1 MKFKTLG
8 CRLNTFETETIKSIT
23 EKLDFKNLTFVNT
36 CSVTKEAAKNSK
48 KYVRQLKKSSPNNRV
63 IVSGCDSHIEKE
75 TYMNMPEVD
84 VVVGNNVK
92 LNEAIW
98 RDIVKSNRSGFFGAS
113 KLKFK
118 KEKTNILPNFTKR
131 SRAYLEIQNGC
142 DHSCTFCII
151 PQGRGISKSVAT
163 DTILEKASSLV
174 DKGFKEIVLTGV
186 DITSW
191 GSDLDSSDQLG
202 DLVIKILDEIPK
214 LPRLRL
220 SSLDVS
226 EMDDSLLDVF
236 KTNKR
241 MMPHLH
247 LSLQSGNNLIL
258 KRMKRRHS
266 REQAIDLCKN
276 LKASRPELTFGA
288 DLIAGFPTE
297 SDIMFLDTIKLVD
310 ECDISWLH
318 IFPYSGRPNTPAS
331 RMPQVS
337 KHEISKRSKAL
348 RDLAQRKK
356 IQHFAKLKDKTLS
369 VLMESEYKG
378 RAEDFTEITTNTP
391 LKIGEIYPLKV
402 QNYCADSLVA
412 KTLKR

>member
-1 MKFKTLG
+1 MNFKTLG

-23 EKLDFKNLTFVNT
+23 EKLNYKNLTFVNT

-63 IVSGCDSHIEKE
+63 VVSGCDAHIEKE
-75 TYMNMPEVD
+75 AYIKMPEVD
-84 VVVGNNVK
+84 VVVGNDVK
-92 LNEAIW
+92 LDEAVW
-98 RDIVKSNRSGFFGAS
+98 KDIVKSGRSGFFGKPNTKS
-113 KLKFK
+113 KR
-118 KEKTNILPNFTKR
+118 EKTKILPNFTKR
-131 SRAYLEIQNGC
+131 SRAYIEIQNGC

-151 PQGRGISKSVAT
+151 PQGRGISKSVPMNM
-163 DTILEKASSLV
+163 ILEKISNLV

-191 GSDLDSSDQLG
+191 GTDIAGNKKLG
-202 DLVIKILDEIPK
+202 DLITRILNETPK

-220 SSLDVS
+220 SSVDVS
-226 EMDDSLLDVF
+226 EMDDRLLHVF
-236 KTNKR
+236 KTNER

-266 REQAIDLCKN
+266 REQAIDLCRS
-276 LKASRPELTFGA
+276 LKAARPELTFGA

-297 SDIMFLDTIKLVD
+297 NDTMFLDTIKLVD

-331 RMPQVS
+331 RMPQVG
-337 KHEISKRSKAL
+337 KHEISKRSKIL
-348 RDLAQRKK
+348 REIAQRKK
-356 IQHFAKLKDKTLS
+356 IQHFARLKDKTLS
-369 VLMESEYKG
+369 VLMESEFRG
-378 RAEDFTEITTNTP
+378 RAEDFTEITTSTP
-391 LKIGEIYPLKV
+391 LKTGEIYSLEICD
-402 QNYCADSLVA
+402 YSADSLVA
-412 KTLKR
+412 KN

>member
-23 EKLDFKNLTFVNT
+23 EELDYKNLTFVNT

-48 KYVRQLKKSSPNNRV
+48 KYVRQLKKSAPNNKV
-63 IVSGCDSHIEKE
+63 IVSGCDAHIEKE
-75 TYMNMPEVD
+75 TYIKMPEVD
-84 VVVGNNVK
+84 VVVGNDVK
-92 LNEAIW
+92 LDEAIW
-98 RDIVKSNRSGFFGAS
+98 REISKSGRTGFFG
-113 KLKFK
+113 KLDEKSSDK
-118 KEKTNILPNFTKR
+118 KTKILPNFTKR

-151 PQGRGISKSVAT
+151 PQGRGLSKSVEL
-163 DTILEKASSLV
+163 DTILEKINNLV
-174 DKGFKEIVLTGV
+174 DRGFKEIVLTGV
-186 DITSW
+186 DITCW
-191 GSDLDSSDQLG
+191 GSDLSGNDKLG
-202 DLVIKILDEIPK
+202 DLVIKILDKTPN

-220 SSLDVS
+220 SSIDVS
-226 EMDDSLLDVF
+226 EMDDGLLHVF

-276 LKASRPELTFGA
+276 LKAARPELTFGA

-297 SDIMFLDTIKLVD
+297 SDTMFSDTVKLVD
-310 ECDISWLH
+310 ECDVSWLH

-331 RMPQVS
+331 RMPQVNQ
-337 KHEISKRSKAL
+337 HEIYKRSKVL
-348 RDLAQRKK
+348 REISQRKK
-356 IQHFAKLKDKTLS
+356 AQHFAKLKGKILS
-369 VLMESEYKG
+369 VLMESEFRG
-378 RAEDFTEITTNTP
+378 RAEDFTEITTSAP
-391 LKIGEIYPLKV
+391 LKTGEIYPLEV
-402 QNYCADSLVA
+402 CDYNADSLIA
-412 KTLKR
+412 TD

>member
-23 EKLDFKNLTFVNT
+23 EKLDYKNLTFVNT

-48 KYVRQLKKSSPNNRV
+48 KYIRQLKKSSPNNRV
-63 IVSGCDSHIEKE
+63 IVSGCDAHIEKE
-75 TYMNMPEVD
+75 TYMQMPEVD
-84 VVVGNNVK
+84 VVLGNDVK
-92 LNEAIW
+92 LDEAIW
-98 RDIVKSNRSGFFGAS
+98 KDIAKSERSGFFGRTDV
-113 KLKFK
+113 KLKN
-118 KEKTNILPNFTKR
+118 EKTRILPNFTKR

-151 PQGRGISKSVAT
+151 PQGRGLSKSVT
-163 DTILEKASSLV
+163 MDTILEKINNLV

-186 DITSW
+186 DITCW
-191 GSDLDSSDQLG
+191 GSDLSGNDKLG
-202 DLVIKILDEIPK
+202 DLVIKILDETPD

-220 SSLDVS
+220 SSVDVS
-226 EMDDSLLDVF
+226 EMDEGLLHVF

-247 LSLQSGNNLIL
+247 LSMQSGNNLIL

-266 REQAIDLCKN
+266 RDQAIDLCKN
-276 LKASRPELTFGA
+276 LKAARPELTFGA

-297 SDIMFLDTIKLVD
+297 SDAMFSDTVSLVN

-331 RMPQVS
+331 RMPQINQ
-337 KHEISKRSKAL
+337 HEISKRSKVL
-348 RDLAQRKK
+348 RELAQQKK
-356 IQHFAKLKDKTLS
+356 IQHFAKLKDRTLS
-369 VLMESEYKG
+369 VLMESEFRG
-378 RAEDFTEITTNTP
+378 RAEDFTEITTSTP
-391 LKIGEIYPLKV
+391 LKTGEIYPLEV
-402 QNYCADSLVA
+402 CDYSSQSLVA
-412 KTLKR
+412 KD

>member
-23 EKLDFKNLTFVNT
+23 EELDYKNLTFVNT

-48 KYVRQLKKSSPNNRV
+48 KYVRQLKKSAPNNKV
-63 IVSGCDSHIEKE
+63 IVSGCDAHIEKE
-75 TYMNMPEVD
+75 TYIKMPEVD
-84 VVVGNNVK
+84 VVVGNDVK
-92 LNEAIW
+92 LDEAIW
-98 RDIVKSNRSGFFGAS
+98 REISKSGRTGFFGKPDEKS
-113 KLKFK
+113 SNK
-118 KEKTNILPNFTKR
+118 KTKILPNFTKR

-151 PQGRGISKSVAT
+151 PQGRGLSKSVEPK
-163 DTILEKASSLV
+163 TILEKINNLV
-174 DKGFKEIVLTGV
+174 DRGFKEIVLTGV
-186 DITSW
+186 DITCW
-191 GSDLDSSDQLG
+191 GSDLSGNDKLG
-202 DLVIKILDEIPK
+202 DLVIKILDKTPN

-220 SSLDVS
+220 SSIDVS
-226 EMDDSLLDVF
+226 EMDDSLLHVF

-276 LKASRPELTFGA
+276 LKAARPELTFGA

-297 SDIMFLDTIKLVD
+297 SDTMFSDTVKLVD
-310 ECDISWLH
+310 ECDVSWLH

-331 RMPQVS
+331 RMPQVNQ
-337 KHEISKRSKAL
+337 HEIYKRSKVL
-348 RDLAQRKK
+348 REISQRKK
-356 IQHFAKLKDKTLS
+356 AQHFAKLKGKILS
-369 VLMESEYKG
+369 VLMESEFRG
-378 RAEDFTEITTNTP
+378 RAEDFTEITTSAP
-391 LKIGEIYPLKV
+391 LKTGEIYPLEV
-402 QNYCADSLVA
+402 CDYNADSLIA
-412 KTLKR
+412 TD

>member
-36 CSVTKEAAKNSK
+36 CSVTKEASKNSK
-48 KYVRQLKKSSPNNRV
+48 KYVRQLKKSSPHKTV
-63 IVSGCDSHIEKE
+63 IVSGCDAHIERE

-84 VVVGNNVK
+84 VVVGNDVK
-92 LNEAIW
+92 LDESIW
-98 RDIVKSNRSGFFGAS
+98 GEIKKSGRSGFLGES
-113 KLKFK
+113 VRKLK

-142 DHSCTFCII
+142 NHSCTFCII
-151 PQGRGISKSVAT
+151 PQGRGLSKSVPM
-163 DTILEKASSLV
+163 DTILEKIRNLV
-174 DKGFKEIVLTGV
+174 NKGFKEIVLTGV
-186 DITSW
+186 DITCW
-191 GSDLDSSDQLG
+191 GSDIAGNDKLG
-202 DLVIKILDEIPK
+202 DLVNNILNETPD

-226 EMDDSLLDVF
+226 EMDDNLLHVF

-266 REQAIDLCKN
+266 REQAIDVCRN
-276 LKASRPELTFGA
+276 LKAARPELTFGA

-297 SDIMFLDTIKLVD
+297 SDTMFLDTIKLVE

-331 RMPQVS
+331 RMPQVNN
-337 KHEISKRSKAL
+337 HEISKRSKAL
-348 RDLAQRKK
+348 RELAQRKK
-356 IQHFAKLKDKTLS
+356 VQHFAKLKEKTLS
-369 VLMESEYKG
+369 VLMESEFKG
-378 RAEDFTEITTNTP
+378 RAEDFTEITTSTP
-391 LKIGEIYPLKV
+391 LKTGEIYALKV
-402 QNYCADSLVA
+402 DSYSADSLIA
-412 KTLKR
+412 RD

>member
-23 EKLDFKNLTFVNT
+23 EELDYKNLTFVNT

-48 KYVRQLKKSSPNNRV
+48 KYVRQLKKSAPNNKV
-63 IVSGCDSHIEKE
+63 IVSGCDAHIEKE
-75 TYMNMPEVD
+75 TYIKMPEVD
-84 VVVGNNVK
+84 VVVGNDVK
-92 LNEAIW
+92 LDEAIW
-98 RDIVKSNRSGFFGAS
+98 REISKSGRTGFFG
-113 KLKFK
+113 KLDEKSSDK
-118 KEKTNILPNFTKR
+118 KTKILPNFTKR

-151 PQGRGISKSVAT
+151 PQGRGLSKSVEPK
-163 DTILEKASSLV
+163 TILEKINNLV
-174 DKGFKEIVLTGV
+174 DRGFKEIVLTGV
-186 DITSW
+186 DITCW
-191 GSDLDSSDQLG
+191 GSDLSGNDKLG
-202 DLVIKILDEIPK
+202 DLVIKILDKTPN

-220 SSLDVS
+220 SSIDVS
-226 EMDDSLLDVF
+226 EMDDGLLHVF

-276 LKASRPELTFGA
+276 LKAARPELTFGA

-297 SDIMFLDTIKLVD
+297 SDTMFSDTVKLVD
-310 ECDISWLH
+310 ECDVSWLH

-331 RMPQVS
+331 RMPQVNQ
-337 KHEISKRSKAL
+337 HEIYKRSKVL
-348 RDLAQRKK
+348 REISQRKK
-356 IQHFAKLKDKTLS
+356 AQHFAKLKGKILS
-369 VLMESEYKG
+369 VLMESEFRG
-378 RAEDFTEITTNTP
+378 RAEDFTEITTSAP
-391 LKIGEIYPLKV
+391 LKTGEIYPLEV
-402 QNYCADSLVA
+402 CDYNADSLIA
-412 KTLKR
+412 TD

>member
-36 CSVTKEAAKNSK
+36 CSVTAEASKSSK
-48 KYVRQLKKSSPNNRV
+48 KYVRQLKKSSPHNTV
-63 IVSGCDSHIEKE
+63 IVSGCDAHIEKE
-75 TYMNMPEVD
+75 TYMKMPEVD
-84 VVVGNNVK
+84 VVVGNNAK
-92 LNEAIW
+92 LDESIW
-98 RDIVKSNRSGFFGAS
+98 GEIKKSGRSGFLGES
-113 KLKFK
+113 VRKVK

-142 DHSCTFCII
+142 NHSCTFCII
-151 PQGRGISKSVAT
+151 PQGRGLSKSVPM
-163 DTILEKASSLV
+163 DTILEKIRNLV
-174 DKGFKEIVLTGV
+174 NKGFKEIVLTGV
-186 DITSW
+186 DITCW
-191 GSDLDSSDQLG
+191 GSDIAGNDKLG
-202 DLVIKILDEIPK
+202 DLVNNILNETPN

-226 EMDDSLLDVF
+226 EMDDNLLHVF

-266 REQAIDLCKN
+266 REQAIDVCRN
-276 LKASRPELTFGA
+276 LKTARPELTFGA

-297 SDIMFLDTIKLVD
+297 SDTMFLDTIKLVD

-331 RMPQVS
+331 RMPQVN
-337 KHEISKRSKAL
+337 KHEISRRSKAL
-348 RDLAQRKK
+348 RDLAQQKRM
-356 IQHFAKLKDKTLS
+356 QHFAKLKEKTLS
-369 VLMESEYKG
+369 VLMESEFKG
-378 RAEDFTEITTNTP
+378 RAEDFTEITTSTP
-391 LKIGEIYPLKV
+391 LKTGEIYALEV
-402 QNYCADSLVA
+402 DSYSAD
-412 KTLKR
+412 TLIARD

>member
-36 CSVTKEAAKNSK
+36 CSVTKEASKNSK
-48 KYVRQLKKSSPNNRV
+48 KYVRQLKKSSRHNTI
-63 IVSGCDSHIEKE
+63 IVSGCDAHIEKE
-75 TYMNMPEVD
+75 TYMKMPEVD
-84 VVVGNNVK
+84 VVIGNDAK
-92 LNEAIW
+92 LDESIW
-98 RDIVKSNRSGFFGAS
+98 DEIKKSGSSGFFGESVS
-113 KLKFK
+113 KLKQD
-118 KEKTNILPNFTKR
+118 KTKILPNFTKR

-151 PQGRGISKSVAT
+151 PQGRGLSKSVPM
-163 DTILEKASSLV
+163 DTILEKIRNLV
-174 DKGFKEIVLTGV
+174 NKGFKEIVLTGV
-186 DITSW
+186 DITCW
-191 GSDLDSSDQLG
+191 GSDIAGNDKLG
-202 DLVIKILDEIPK
+202 DLVNNILNETPN

-226 EMDDSLLDVF
+226 EMDDNLLHVF

-266 REQAIDLCKN
+266 REQAIDLCRN
-276 LKASRPELTFGA
+276 LKAARPELTFGA

-297 SDIMFLDTIKLVD
+297 SDTMFLDTIKLVN

-331 RMPQVS
+331 RMPQVNN
-337 KHEISKRSKAL
+337 HEISKRSKAL

-356 IQHFAKLKDKTLS
+356 VQHFAKLKEKTLS
-369 VLMESEYKG
+369 VLMESEFKG
-378 RAEDFTEITTNTP
+378 RAEDFTEITTSTP
-391 LKIGEIYPLKV
+391 LKTGEIYALKV
-402 QNYCADSLVA
+402 DSYSADSLIA
-412 KTLKR
+412 RD

>member
-36 CSVTKEAAKNSK
+36 CSVTAEASKSSK
-48 KYVRQLKKSSPNNRV
+48 KYVRQLKKSSPQNTV
-63 IVSGCDSHIEKE
+63 IVSGCDAHIEKE
-75 TYMNMPEVD
+75 TYMKMPVVD
-84 VVVGNNVK
+84 VVVGNDVK
-92 LNEAIW
+92 LDESIW
-98 RDIVKSNRSGFFGAS
+98 GKIKKSGRSGFLGDS
-113 KLKFK
+113 VRKLK

-142 DHSCTFCII
+142 NHSCTFCII
-151 PQGRGISKSVAT
+151 PQGRGLSKSVPM
-163 DTILEKASSLV
+163 DTILEKIRNLV
-174 DKGFKEIVLTGV
+174 NKGFKEIVLTGV
-186 DITSW
+186 DITCW
-191 GSDLDSSDQLG
+191 GSDIAGNDKLG
-202 DLVIKILDEIPK
+202 DLVNNILNETPD

-226 EMDDSLLDVF
+226 EMDDNLLHVF

-266 REQAIDLCKN
+266 REQAIDLCRN
-276 LKASRPELTFGA
+276 LKAARPEVTFGA

-297 SDIMFLDTIKLVD
+297 SDTMFLDTIKLVD

-318 IFPYSGRPNTPAS
+318 IFPYSGRPNTPAC
-331 RMPQVS
+331 RMPQVN

-348 RDLAQRKK
+348 RDLAQQKRM
-356 IQHFAKLKDKTLS
+356 QHFAKLKEKTLS
-369 VLMESEYKG
+369 VLMESEFKG
-378 RAEDFTEITTNTP
+378 RAEDFTEIITSTP
-391 LKIGEIYPLKV
+391 LKTGEIYALKV
-402 QNYCADSLVA
+402 DSYSADSLIA
-412 KTLKR
+412 RD

>member
-23 EKLDFKNLTFVNT
+23 EKLGSNNLTFVNT
-36 CSVTKEAAKNSK
+36 CSVTKEASKNSK
-48 KYVRQLKKSSPNNRV
+48 KYVRQLKKSSPNSRV
-63 IVSGCDSHIEKE
+63 VVSGCDAHIEKE
-75 TYMNMPEVD
+75 AYINMPEVD
-84 VVVGNNVK
+84 VVVGNDVK
-92 LNEAIW
+92 LDESIW
-98 RDIVKSNRSGFFGAS
+98 GEIKKSGRSGFLGES
-113 KLKFK
+113 VRKLK

-142 DHSCTFCII
+142 NHSCTFCII
-151 PQGRGISKSVAT
+151 PQGRGLSKSVPM
-163 DTILEKASSLV
+163 DTILEKIRNLV
-174 DKGFKEIVLTGV
+174 NKGFKEIVLTGV
-186 DITSW
+186 DITCW
-191 GSDLDSSDQLG
+191 GSDIAGNDKLG
-202 DLVIKILDEIPK
+202 DLVNNILNETPD

-226 EMDDSLLDVF
+226 EMDDNLLHVF

-266 REQAIDLCKN
+266 REQAIDVCRN
-276 LKASRPELTFGA
+276 LKAARPELTFGA

-297 SDIMFLDTIKLVD
+297 SDTMFLDTIKLVD

-318 IFPYSGRPNTPAS
+318 IFPYSGRPNTPAC
-331 RMPQVS
+331 RMPQVN

-348 RDLAQRKK
+348 RDLAQQKRM
-356 IQHFAKLKDKTLS
+356 QHFAKLKEKTLS
-369 VLMESEYKG
+369 VLMESEFKG
-378 RAEDFTEITTNTP
+378 RAEDFTEITTSTP
-391 LKIGEIYPLKV
+391 LKTGEIYALKV
-402 QNYCADSLVA
+402 DSYSAVSLIA
-412 KTLKR
+412 RN

>member
-23 EKLDFKNLTFVNT
+23 EELDYKNLTFVNT

-48 KYVRQLKKSSPNNRV
+48 KYVRQLKKSAPNNKV
-63 IVSGCDSHIEKE
+63 IVSGCDAHIEKE
-75 TYMNMPEVD
+75 MYLKMPEVD
-84 VVVGNNVK
+84 VVVGNDVK
-92 LNEAIW
+92 LDEAIW
-98 RDIVKSNRSGFFGAS
+98 REITKSGRIGFFGKTDEKS
-113 KLKFK
+113 NNK
-118 KEKTNILPNFTKR
+118 KTKILPNFTKR

-151 PQGRGISKSVAT
+151 PQGRGLSKSVEQ
-163 DTILEKASSLV
+163 DTILKKINNLV

-186 DITSW
+186 DITCW
-191 GSDLDSSDQLG
+191 GSDLSGNDKLG
-202 DLVIKILDEIPK
+202 DLVIKILDKTPN

-220 SSLDVS
+220 SSIDVS
-226 EMDDSLLDVF
+226 EMDDGLLHVF

-276 LKASRPELTFGA
+276 LKAARPELTFGA

-297 SDIMFLDTIKLVD
+297 SDTMFSDTVKLVD
-310 ECDISWLH
+310 ECDVSWLH

-331 RMPQVS
+331 RMPQVNQ
-337 KHEISKRSKAL
+337 HEIYKRSKVL
-348 RDLAQRKK
+348 REISQRKK
-356 IQHFAKLKDKTLS
+356 AQHFAKLKGKTLS
-369 VLMESEYKG
+369 VLMESEFRG
-378 RAEDFTEITTNTP
+378 RAEDFTEITTSAP
-391 LKIGEIYPLKV
+391 LKTGEIYPLEV
-402 QNYCADSLVA
+402 CDYNADSLIA
-412 KTLKR
+412 TG

>member
-36 CSVTKEAAKNSK
+36 CSVTKEASKNSK
-48 KYVRQLKKSSPNNRV
+48 KYVRQLKKSSPQNTL
-63 IVSGCDSHIEKE
+63 IVSGCDAHIEKE
-75 TYMNMPEVD
+75 TYINMPEVD
-84 VVVGNNVK
+84 VVVGNDVK
-92 LNEAIW
+92 LDESIW
-98 RDIVKSNRSGFFGAS
+98 GEIKKSGRSGFLGES
-113 KLKFK
+113 VRKLK

-142 DHSCTFCII
+142 NHSCTFCII
-151 PQGRGISKSVAT
+151 PQGRGLSKSVPM
-163 DTILEKASSLV
+163 DTILEKIRNLV
-174 DKGFKEIVLTGV
+174 NKGFKEIVLTGV
-186 DITSW
+186 DITCW
-191 GSDLDSSDQLG
+191 GSDIAGNDKLG
-202 DLVIKILDEIPK
+202 DLVNNILNETPN

-226 EMDDSLLDVF
+226 EMDDNLLHVF

-266 REQAIDLCKN
+266 REQAIDLCRN
-276 LKASRPELTFGA
+276 LKAARPELTFGA

-297 SDIMFLDTIKLVD
+297 SDTMFLDTIKLVD

-331 RMPQVS
+331 RMPQIN

-348 RDLAQRKK
+348 RDLAQQKRM
-356 IQHFAKLKDKTLS
+356 QHFAKLKEKTLS
-369 VLMESEYKG
+369 VLMESEFKG
-378 RAEDFTEITTNTP
+378 RAEDFTEIITSTP
-391 LKIGEIYPLKV
+391 LKTGEIYALKV
-402 QNYCADSLVA
+402 DSYSADSLIA
-412 KTLKR
+412 RD

>member
-23 EKLDFKNLTFVNT
+23 EKLDYKNLTFVNT

-48 KYVRQLKKSSPNNRV
+48 KYIRQLKKSSPNNRV
-63 IVSGCDSHIEKE
+63 IVSGCDAHIEKE
-75 TYMNMPEVD
+75 TYMQMPEVD
-84 VVVGNNVK
+84 VVLGNDVK
-92 LNEAIW
+92 LDEAIW
-98 RDIVKSNRSGFFGAS
+98 KDIAKSERSGFFGGTDV
-113 KLKFK
+113 KLKN
-118 KEKTNILPNFTKR
+118 EKTRILPNFTKR

-151 PQGRGISKSVAT
+151 PQGRGLSKSVT
-163 DTILEKASSLV
+163 MDTILEKINNLV

-186 DITSW
+186 DITCW
-191 GSDLDSSDQLG
+191 GSDLSGNDKLG
-202 DLVIKILDEIPK
+202 DLVIKILDETPD

-220 SSLDVS
+220 SSVDVS
-226 EMDDSLLDVF
+226 EMDEGLLHVF

-247 LSLQSGNNLIL
+247 LSMQSGNNLIL

-266 REQAIDLCKN
+266 RDQAIDLCKN
-276 LKASRPELTFGA
+276 LKAARPELTFGA

-297 SDIMFLDTIKLVD
+297 SDTMFSDTVSLVN

-331 RMPQVS
+331 RMPQINQ
-337 KHEISKRSKAL
+337 HEISKRSKVL
-348 RDLAQRKK
+348 RELAQQKK
-356 IQHFAKLKDKTLS
+356 IQHFAKLKDRTLS
-369 VLMESEYKG
+369 VLMESEFRG
-378 RAEDFTEITTNTP
+378 RAEDFTEITTSTP
-391 LKIGEIYPLKV
+391 LKTGEIYPLEV
-402 QNYCADSLVA
+402 CDYSSDSLFA
-412 KTLKR
+412 KD